1 MDLGVLEHLERFIGM
16 GNENLDKE
24 VFWLISNVLAGKQEH
39 IQVIYTLV
47 CLFIL
52 SCNNCWYNNCQLV
65 YMQE

>member
-16 GNENLDKE
+16 GSENLDKE

-39 IQVIYTLV
+39 IQVIDTLV

-52 SCNNCWYNNCQLV
+52 SCNNCWYNCQLV